1 MKKLNLILIA
11 ALGFIGMKT
20 YAQSSLPFDEQYYI
34 MDKVIINPSFTGATE
49 DIVFRTSHRR
59 QWDNMPDGP
68 VTTLASVHANI
79 VDRLGF
85 GMYFMND
92 HNGNTKTNSFNL
104 SAGYHIP
111 IGDKE
116 KREQGQFSFGTSLSF
131 AGMHFTG
138 VTELPNDPVYN
149 DLETRVYIP
158 YINFGASAT
167 YAGWMIGL
175 SALDIPL
182 SYNSPIVNQ
191 YEPSPTFYYGMLGK
205 TINLSSQF
213 SLEPMV
219 AYRSNFDK
227 DSRLDAN
234 LRATAKFQDNAIWA
248 GANYRMDFF
257 DGENEALTVSPM
269 LGAKIGRTNLA
280 FSYNI
285 GLSDVKYTGN
295 DGFTAVLGFDLEN
308 FFKPGFE

>member
-1 MKKLNLILIA
+1 LTRTISVTFFVSRFTSALTARSSVLTSIIITLFSSSTILVV
-11 ALGFIGMKT
+11 T
-20 YAQSSLPFDEQYYI
+20 STSSISSPF
-34 MDKVIINPSFTGATE
+34 
-49 DIVFRTSHRR
+49 
-59 QWDNMPDGP
+59 
-68 VTTLASVHANI
+68 
-79 VDRLGF
+79 
-85 GMYFMND
+85 
-92 HNGNTKTNSFNL
+92 

-111 IGDKE
+111 IGDKN
-116 KREQGQFSFGTSLSF
+116 KRQQGQFSFGTSLSF

-138 VTELPNDPVYN
+138 ETELPNDPVYN
-149 DLETRVYIP
+149 DAETRVYIP

-167 YAGWMIGL
+167 YDGWMIGL

-191 YEPSPTFYYGMLGK
+191 YEPSPIFYYGMLGK
-205 TINLSSQF
+205 IINLTTQF
-213 SLEPMV
+213 ELEPMV

-234 LRATAKFQDNAIWA
+234 LRAKAKFQDNAIWA

-257 DGENEALTVSPM
+257 DGESQALSISPM
-269 LGAKIGRTNLA
+269 VGAQIGRMHLA

-285 GLSDVKYTGN
+285 GLSDMQYEGN
-295 DGFTAVLGFDLEN
+295 NGFTAVLGFNIEN